1 MHLGDGNA
9 KHLWTEHGREQE
21 TGNAARVLKSCW
33 SAAGPLPKLTAMGA
47 ASESL
52 QMQSNLCSL
61 NFGGQIF

>member
-1 MHLGDGNA
+1 MTENA
-9 KHLWTEHGREQE
+9 SRE
-21 TGNAARVLKSCW
+21 LKNC

-61 NFGGQIF
+61 NFDGQIF